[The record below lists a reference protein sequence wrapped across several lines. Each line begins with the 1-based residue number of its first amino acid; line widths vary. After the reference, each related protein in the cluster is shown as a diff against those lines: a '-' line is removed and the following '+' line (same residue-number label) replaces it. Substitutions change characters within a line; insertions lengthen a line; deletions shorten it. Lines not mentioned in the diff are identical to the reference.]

1 MQRMDSERL
10 LIAAGGDMHSALAQQ
25 RGFTLLAGESIVFTT
40 SAQNINP
47 VQVHFSPP
55 CTLCCTALD

>member
-1 MQRMDSERL
+1 MDSERL

-25 RGFTLLAGESIVFTT
+25 RGYTLLAGETIVFTT

-47 VQVHFSPP
+47 VQVWPP
-55 CTLCCTALD
+55 CSHYRWR